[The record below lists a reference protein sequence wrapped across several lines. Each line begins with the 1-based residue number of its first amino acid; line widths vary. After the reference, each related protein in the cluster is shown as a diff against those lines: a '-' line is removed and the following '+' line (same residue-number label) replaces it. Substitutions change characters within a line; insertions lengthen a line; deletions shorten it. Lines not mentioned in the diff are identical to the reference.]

1 MVFGIWVC
9 VGFNDDGVC
18 SLMVVWYEA
27 EGYLGIRVCVC

>member
-1 MVFGIWVC
+1 MC

-27 EGYLGIRVCVC
+27 EWYLDIRVCVF